1 MPCSQILLFK
11 VLEHGAAWSPQH
23 GQPCLQS
30 IEGRS
35 LVTRPSDH
43 QTHLVHAGYGPELSR
58 AEQEVVLASS
68 IGHASAE
75 KPHSESTKYYITTPS
90 GYGFRN
96 AGVFGDC
103 LSVSTLH
110 AQLPFRATE
119 SGDGWKCDCDGDLCP
134 ASNDEEKR
142 LPETRR
148 GLFPLDNLTVRT
160 LRNRTRLPSSQP
172 PRLF

>member
-1 MPCSQILLFK
+1 MAGPACTYK
-11 VLEHGAAWSPQH
+11 
-23 GQPCLQS
+23 S
-30 IEGRS
+30 IEVRS
-35 LVTRPSDH
+35 LVTRHSDH
-43 QTHLVHAGYGPELSR
+43 QTHLVHAGYGQSKAEQSR

-134 ASNDEEKR
+134 ASNDEEKL
-142 LPETRR
+142 LPESRW
-148 GLFPLDNLTVRT
+148 GLFPLDTVRT

-172 PRLF
+172 PRHFFEDSSASW